1 MSDAEFDF
9 EEQFIRR
16 ISRDI
21 ERRII
26 RHLNR
31 IEDELEIM
39 NRICDKNRKNIADL
53 VNRMEDV
60 EGDILR
66 FNNLLAERGGI
77 SELELKEIPVEDA
90 KIIIYDYLR
99 KNPGAT
105 TSDVFIGLE
114 IKPEIVINS
123 LEELLKENKIRGE
136 DIE

>member
-1 MSDAEFDF
+1 LSDAEFDF